1 MRRFSGLIGA
11 VVAAALVLGACSNSA
26 TPSEP
31 GAVGIV
37 PMRWE
42 PVSNAFPDAHAL
54 VETITAG
61 WNLGDTL
68 DSNVGQAPAS
78 IRHNTPQRQETFWE
92 NQITTEENILT
103 VRNAGFNA
111 IRIPVTWFAMVDDNL
126 HIRGDWLDRVQT
138 VVDYAYENGMI
149 VILNTHHDESMW
161 SLFDADRPKSRAVIE
176 TVWQQIA
183 TRFSGYSQRL
193 IFEGLNEP
201 RTVGSADEWS
211 GGTEEERN
219 NVNILNQVFVDTVRA
234 TGGNNANR
242 FLITSP
248 YAASATAPAIE
259 GFVLPTDPA
268 GTNQIIVSIHMYEPY
283 PFAHSMNGN
292 VVNEWSADG
301 VGPGGPD
308 AIVDGLER
316 AFHTF
321 VERGVPV
328 IFGEM
333 GALNRDNQDSRVAWA
348 QFYVEQARLRE
359 MRTFWWDNGGIGLTL
374 PGIAQFGLFDRRTN
388 QATQPELIAAIMSAV
403 DATP

>member
-1 MRRFSGLIGA
+1 
-11 VVAAALVLGACSNSA
+11 
-26 TPSEP
+26 
-31 GAVGIV
+31 
-37 PMRWE
+37 MRWE